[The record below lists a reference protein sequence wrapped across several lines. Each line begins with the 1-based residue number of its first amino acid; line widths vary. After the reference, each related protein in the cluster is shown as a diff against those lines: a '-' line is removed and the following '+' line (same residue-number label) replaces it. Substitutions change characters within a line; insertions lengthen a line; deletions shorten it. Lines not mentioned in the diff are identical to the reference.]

1 MGLRVFPLQPGTKIP
16 MTAHGV
22 KDATDDPALIKE
34 WWTRTPEAGIGLA
47 ARGQQ
52 VGDPCFLEFDQRPW
66 LAAWAKELGQEKPV
80 TRLHKSGGKASPH
93 YIFTHTEKSLELG
106 NVNGNCNGAE
116 WFSFRADGRY
126 VVAPPSIHPDTKLEY
141 ECVVDTEPT
150 PIPDWLVAKI
160 AKEGVSEKRFG
171 EGLRQCSEDFD
182 PDSFFDWLEQ
192 AGCKLGTEDGS
203 WIPFEVCPVVGRRH
217 DGQGV
222 RGCALYWDGGG
233 IGFKCMAQGCPSNV
247 ERKEKQSGIG
257 YLISFL
263 STEFERYDG
272 IIWDEE
278 TAEELA
284 EETFGA
290 VKEPEEKSVK
300 QELAEL
306 KAKHDA
312 QVKAAGGISIEEID
326 RIVAAPAER
335 SEAPAASHA
344 PSGARGGTH
353 PCKKCSIPIDD
364 KRMTSVCDACA
375 TKEQLPKRKR
385 GKFNEDNS
393 GGYCQGGCGKML
405 VGQRTCDDCKA
416 KGLGQDSL
424 GLVFKSPKVAR
435 QKPRPYVIAPSLG
448 QIDGWFPLGEVSLVG
463 APSGASKTTL
473 LYQLLIAQTRG
484 EKFFGHETYGRTFA
498 VMAVDRGEAAHE
510 MTMERMRLPLNS
522 IPYSRMEPAFDIDA
536 VQQVVRHLEKIS
548 PRPEVLVVEGVDMLV
563 SEINDIKC
571 VTGFMLGLDCVAKH
585 FNIAVVGTLG
595 APKIK
600 AGQGYAAKRDNLL
613 GSSAWARFAETV
625 INLQFPK
632 GDDAKGRRLMY
643 ALLRNAPAEE
653 FTLEFKDGQLVQATD
668 IEDEELGGS
677 AEILWFET
685 QKDWWTILDMSRAL
699 MIGESTAY
707 RHVNDAWTKDI
718 IRRKTGPKTGKGHA
732 AMFKWNEGADN
743 PILVKRELLNNE
755 ARIDQEIG
763 VL

>member
-1 MGLRVFPLQPGTKIP
+1 
-16 MTAHGV
+16 
-22 KDATDDPALIKE
+22 
-34 WWTRTPEAGIGLA
+34 
-47 ARGQQ
+47 
-52 VGDPCFLEFDQRPW
+52 
-66 LAAWAKELGQEKPV
+66 
-80 TRLHKSGGKASPH
+80 
-93 YIFTHTEKSLELG
+93 
-106 NVNGNCNGAE
+106 
-116 WFSFRADGRY
+116 
-126 VVAPPSIHPDTKLEY
+126 
-141 ECVVDTEPT
+141 
-150 PIPDWLVAKI
+150 
-160 AKEGVSEKRFG
+160 
-171 EGLRQCSEDFD
+171 
-182 PDSFFDWLEQ
+182 
-192 AGCKLGTEDGS
+192 
-203 WIPFEVCPVVGRRH
+203 
-217 DGQGV
+217 
-222 RGCALYWDGGG
+222 
-233 IGFKCMAQGCPSNV
+233 
-247 ERKEKQSGIG
+247 
-257 YLISFL
+257 
-263 STEFERYDG
+263 
-272 IIWDEE
+272 
-278 TAEELA
+278 
-284 EETFGA
+284 
-290 VKEPEEKSVK
+290 
-300 QELAEL
+300 
-306 KAKHDA
+306 
-312 QVKAAGGISIEEID
+312 
-326 RIVAAPAER
+326 
-335 SEAPAASHA
+335 
-344 PSGARGGTH
+344 
-353 PCKKCSIPIDD
+353 
-364 KRMTSVCDACA
+364 MTSVCDACA

-473 LYQLLIAQTRG
+473 LYQLLIAQKRG

-632 GDDAKGRRLMY
+632 GNDAEGRRLMY

-653 FTLEFKDGQLVQATD
+653 FTLEFQDGQLVQATD
-668 IEDEELGGS
+668 IEDEELQDFAYFQIVWYEEQHRRARLPRNDPNWVEEWWMG
-677 AEILWFET
+677 LDFE
-685 QKDWWTILDMSRAL
+685 RAFKV
-699 MIGESTAY
+699 SQPTAY

-718 IRRKTGPKTGKGHA
+718 IKRKTGPKTGKNHA
-732 AMFKWNEGADN
+732 AMFQWNDGADN
-743 PILVKRELLNNE
+743 PVFDQAEGKKRSRN
-755 ARIDQEIG
+755 
-763 VL
+763 